1 MKILS
6 FVLIVIAAYCS
17 TWLTA
22 CAPAN
27 FNVVKQ
33 DCSAGQGTCVVGP
46 AGHKTYNYTV
56 SPSNTPID
64 ILFISDNSGSM
75 SRDQQSLG
83 SKFPAFFNIIQNL
96 DYHVAVTTTDV
107 FQHDGSSGQGGNL
120 VDFGSGV
127 KVLTPQ
133 TSNIQS
139 LFQAAVQRPET
150 NICEQYLQT
159 HNCVG
164 NTSAAYSGRNTNCSD
179 YYNYCPN
186 DDSRAIYA
194 ANQVVSQ
201 NESGFLRDSAPLH
214 VVILSN
220 SDERVVGGQKADWPL
235 ETNDLPSTLITNV
248 QHTFNNAKSLT
259 VHTIIIK
266 PNDSSCLNQEVDSNL
281 LTFGQY
287 APVYAS
293 LTSQTNGIAGSIC
306 ALNYSTQLQQIATM
320 VQTNL
325 QSSLPL
331 KCATSDANLTYTLT
345 PANAAITAHV
355 DGSGQ
360 VLNFSQPIPAST
372 SVALSYTCND

>member
-6 FVLIVIAAYCS
+6 FVLIVIAVYCA
-17 TWLTA
+17 TWITA

-27 FNVVKQ
+27 FNIVKQ
-33 DCSAGQGTCVVGP
+33 DCSAGHGTCV
-46 AGHKTYNYTV
+46 AGANGKKTYTYTV

-64 ILFISDNSGSM
+64 ILFVSDNSGSM
-75 SRDQQSLG
+75 SRDQQNLG
-83 SKFPAFFNIIQNL
+83 LKFPAFFNIIQNL
-96 DYHVAVTTTDV
+96 DFHVAVTTTDV
-107 FQHDGSSGQGGNL
+107 FNHDGSSGQGGSL
-120 VDFGSGV
+120 VDFGGGV

-139 LFQAAVQRPET
+139 LFQAGVQRPET
-150 NICEQYLQT
+150 STCDQYLQT
-159 HNCVG
+159 HNCVA
-164 NTSAAYSGRNTNCSD
+164 NSAAAYAGRSTDCSD

-194 ANQVVSQ
+194 TNLVVNQ
-201 NESGFLRDSAPLH
+201 NESSFLRDSAPLH

-235 ETNDLPSTLITNV
+235 ETNDLPATLIQNV
-248 QHTFNNAKSLT
+248 QHTFNGAKSLT

-266 PNDSSCLNQEVDSNL
+266 PNDSACLNQEVDTNL

-287 APVYAS
+287 APIYSS
-293 LTSQTNGIAGSIC
+293 LTTQTNGIAGSIC
-306 ALNYSTQLQQIATM
+306 SANYSMQLQQIANM
-320 VQTNL
+320 VQVNL

-331 KCATSDANLTYTLT
+331 NCKTSDAQLTYTLA

-355 DGSGQ
+355 DASGQ
-360 VLNFSQPIPAST
+360 VLNFSQPIPATT
-372 SVALSYTCND
+372 SVSLNYTCL